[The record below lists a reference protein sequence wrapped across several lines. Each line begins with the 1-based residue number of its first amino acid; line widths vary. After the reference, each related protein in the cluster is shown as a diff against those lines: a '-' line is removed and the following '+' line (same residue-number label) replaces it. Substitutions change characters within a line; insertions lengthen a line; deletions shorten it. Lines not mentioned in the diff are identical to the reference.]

1 MKKQLEQNTIF
12 AVSFSLSLSF
22 SILSILSP
30 YKYANYCK
38 TVKAQYFWKKHQS
51 NISAVSRYKLGR
63 WPSNVCD
70 HVGGNVWQV
79 CLGVPALCDIVC
91 DTSVSWGPNTVT
103 FCHGFRLRH
112 AAIRSSQCHSVEP
125 QPPHAYDKLCTRPCV
140 RVNNT
145 VIAPWQDNRDSVI
158 IPTTLNVIIY
168 VIAGRS
174 VINALV
180 WKWRWL
186 GPWWQ
191 WRWLEACW
199 W

>member
-1 MKKQLEQNTIF
+1 M
-12 AVSFSLSLSF
+12 
-22 SILSILSP
+22 
-30 YKYANYCK
+30 
-38 TVKAQYFWKKHQS
+38 
-51 NISAVSRYKLGR
+51 
-63 WPSNVCD
+63 
-70 HVGGNVWQV
+70 
-79 CLGVPALCDIVC
+79 
-91 DTSVSWGPNTVT
+91 TSVSWGPNTVT

-180 WKWRWL
+180 GSEDDLDPDGNEDDLKPADGNGISLKSSDHYRTDASTGRATL
-186 GPWWQ
+186 FIFSAQ
-191 WRWLEACW
+191 TKDLIKVVSEATMIQIFSSAEERCLFKIFKSNVSIGFGF
-199 W
+199 